1 MREGKAMKEGEKVM
15 TESSENKKSPPKG
28 IAGWL
33 IIPAIGLVLGPIKG
47 ATIFFIGIN
56 ITKSAMPELMSD
68 FRFWIIMIIDV
79 VMIIAGISVAVFFFK
94 KRRFAVRAII
104 GFMIASIVANFV
116 QVILNISL
124 FKEVDVEIIKPV
136 IHACIFG
143 AIWIPYFIRSVRV
156 KNTFT
161 E

>member
-1 MREGKAMKEGEKVM
+1 MKEGENAM
-15 TESSENKKSPPKG
+15 TESIENKKLPPKG

-33 IIPAIGLVLGPIKG
+33 IIPAIGLVLAPVKSIAGS
-47 ATIFFIGIN
+47 FIGISM
-56 ITKSAMPELMSD
+56 IKSAMPELMSD
-68 FRFWIIMIIDV
+68 PRLWIIMLIDV
-79 VMIIAGISVAVFFFK
+79 VMIIAFIIVAVFFFK

-104 GFMIASIVANFV
+104 GLMIASIIANFV
-116 QVILNISL
+116 QAILNTSL

-136 IHACIFG
+136 IHACVFG

-161 E
+161 EQN

>member
-1 MREGKAMKEGEKVM
+1 MNEGENAM
-15 TESSENKKSPPKG
+15 TESIENKKLSPKG

-33 IIPAIGLVLGPIKG
+33 INPAIGHVLAPVKSIVGS
-47 ATIFFIGIN
+47 FIGISMVS
-56 ITKSAMPELMSD
+56 SAMPELMSD
-68 FRFWIIMIIDV
+68 PRLWIIMLIDV
-79 VMIIAGISVAVFFFK
+79 VMIIAVIIVAVFFFK

-104 GFMIASIVANFV
+104 GFMIASIIANFV
-116 QVILNISL
+116 QAILNISL

-136 IHACIFG
+136 IHACVFG